1 MTGMATNPAASPIEA
16 GTHVADLPEA
26 APYMPPLILTPAEI
40 VPPEGQI
47 ELGASAPAWL
57 GATAK
62 LIRPLC
68 VGALM
73 AIPTIGAA
81 SVGLAAIFDR
91 DTALAMADASTRFLA
106 GIPAE
111 IVALIGF
118 LAGGYTVARSA
129 EKIVGELRR

>member
-1 MTGMATNPAASPIEA
+1 MTSDRDDAADALPIGAPAGM
-16 GTHVADLPEA
+16 
-26 APYMPPLILTPAEI
+26 
-40 VPPEGQI
+40 PPEGEI
-47 ELGASAPAWL
+47 DLGASAPAWL

-81 SVGLAAIFDR
+81 SVGITAIFDR
-91 DTALAMADASTRFLA
+91 ATALAMAEASTRFLV
-106 GIPAE
+106 GIPTD

-129 EKIVGELRR
+129 EKIVGVIRR